1 MASYTHASSY
11 TPAIGRINQEDVGK
25 LALRIA
31 LGVLILFHGVAK
43 LTGGIDFIT
52 DVVVKAGLPSF
63 VAYGVYVGE
72 VVAPLMLIAGWHT
85 RLGAALIAK
94 VTPGVALRFRKLKDF
109 PAIRVDNRKLGE
121 SGIVFQQLQAAQMLR
136 VATDGTGRHSDGGVV
151 ESFKFMGH
159 HSFDAPRRS

>member
-1 MASYTHASSY
+1 MTTYTHATSY
-11 TPAIGRINQEDVGK
+11 TQAIGRINQEDVGK
-25 LALRIA
+25 LSLRVA

-85 RLGAALIAK
+85 RIGAAL
-94 VTPGVALRFRKLKDF
+94 VALNMLFAIGLVHVSELLAIGPSGGWALELQGMFLFGALAVELLGPGRFS
-109 PAIRVDNRKLGE
+109 VDARIGANAANHVNR
-121 SGIVFQQLQAAQMLR
+121 
-136 VATDGTGRHSDGGVV
+136 T
-151 ESFKFMGH
+151 
-159 HSFDAPRRS
+159 

>member
-1 MASYTHASSY
+1 MTTYTHASSY
-11 TPAIGRINQEDVGK
+11 TAAIGRINQQDIGK

-72 VVAPLMLIAGWHT
+72 VVAPLMVIAGWRT
-85 RLGAALIAK
+85 RTGAALIALNMIFAIGL
-94 VTPGVALRFRKLKDF
+94 VHTAELLAIGPSGGWALELQGMFLFGALAVELLGPGRFS
-109 PAIRVDNRKLGE
+109 VDMRRG
-121 SGIVFQQLQAAQMLR
+121 
-136 VATDGTGRHSDGGVV
+136 ATTADQVN
-151 ESFKFMGH
+151 
-159 HSFDAPRRS
+159 

>member
-85 RLGAALIAK
+85 RLGAALIAMNMLFAIGL
-94 VTPGVALRFRKLKDF
+94 VHVSELLQIGQSGGWALELQGMFLFAALAVELLGPGRLSVDARRGAAGRFT
-109 PAIRVDNRKLGE
+109 VDA
-121 SGIVFQQLQAAQMLR
+121 QQGAAATSQAN
-136 VATDGTGRHSDGGVV
+136 
-151 ESFKFMGH
+151 
-159 HSFDAPRRS
+159 

>member
-1 MASYTHASSY
+1 MASDTH
-11 TPAIGRINQEDVGK
+11 AIGRINQEDVGK

-31 LGVLILFHGVAK
+31 LGVLILFRGVAK

-85 RLGAALIAK
+85 RLGAALIALNMLFAIGL
-94 VTPGVALRFRKLKDF
+94 VHVSELLQIGQSGWALELQGMFLFAALAVELLGPGRLSVDARRGAAGRFT
-109 PAIRVDNRKLGE
+109 VDA
-121 SGIVFQQLQAAQMLR
+121 QQGAAATSQAN
-136 VATDGTGRHSDGGVV
+136 
-151 ESFKFMGH
+151 
-159 HSFDAPRRS
+159 

>member
-1 MASYTHASSY
+1 MTSYTQASSY
-11 TPAIGRINQEDVGK
+11 TQAIGRLNPEDAGK

-72 VVAPLMLIAGWHT
+72 VVAPLMVIAGWRT
-85 RLGAALIAK
+85 RTGAALIALNMLFAIGL
-94 VTPGVALRFRKLKDF
+94 VHVSELLAIGRSGGWALELQGMFLFGALAVELLGPGRFS
-109 PAIRVDNRKLGE
+109 VDARQGTAAANHINR
-121 SGIVFQQLQAAQMLR
+121 I
-136 VATDGTGRHSDGGVV
+136 
-151 ESFKFMGH
+151 
-159 HSFDAPRRS
+159 